1 MGYDTI
7 DQPIAFG
14 SNDIDGIAQEQE
26 LEGAAHA
33 YYARQEITG
42 PHIRACQAY
51 LCEEESKARLFRGD
65 AQVGGQRKHGP
76 GTRRYTIESRDDGFI
91 KQAHMLH
98 DCPGH
103 ARKFEMRLHVPLE
116 QLADDFMHITAGTE
130 AIACS
135 GDNDDTHRII
145 IAQQL
150 K

>member
-65 AQVGGQRKHGP
+65 TQVCGRRKHSP
-76 GTRRYTIESRDDGFI
+76 GAGRYAIESGNDWFM
-91 KQAHMLH
+91 KQANMLH
-98 DCPGH
+98 DCPGLT
-103 ARKFEMRLHVPLE
+103 RK
-116 QLADDFMHITAGTE
+116 
-130 AIACS
+130 
-135 GDNDDTHRII
+135 
-145 IAQQL
+145 
-150 K
+150 